1 MLLAVE
7 RPLGIR
13 RLVFHEPDVQRDVL
27 GVRVVAAIVGP
38 VSEYLSAD
46 GVELFIQ
53 VFDGHRVFGAK
64 PPVAVAIPENF
75 SWHIARVRAPRMPGP
90 TIQENG

>member
-1 MLLAVE
+1 LLLAVE

-38 VSEYLSAD
+38 VSE
-46 GVELFIQ
+46 
-53 VFDGHRVFGAK
+53 
-64 PPVAVAIPENF
+64 
-75 SWHIARVRAPRMPGP
+75 
-90 TIQENG
+90 